1 MQNKELQEF
10 IETVVGLKSESNH
23 IEVKKAATGCPKILD
38 TLSSFSNQREGGIIL
53 FGIDESD
60 DFKVCGVYDAA
71 DLQKK
76 IAEQCLQM
84 EPEVKAFCTVC
95 DYGGKTVVCAEIP
108 EIEDFQKPC
117 FYKGAGRLRGSF
129 VRVGDSDRQMTE
141 YEVYSYEAFRKK
153 IEDELRPVDRADVS
167 ELRTPALKDFKK
179 RLAQAKPNM
188 ASLDPQKIFQL
199 LGFVAGVNPT
209 VTGLFMFAAYPQG
222 YFPQLCI
229 TAVSVCGTQ
238 MSSVGKIGERFL
250 DNRRIEGTIRQMH
263 DGAVA
268 FVMRNMKFRTVID
281 ESTGKRN
288 DVPEY
293 PVIAIREIV
302 MNALVHRDYS
312 IHTDNCPITIRM
324 FSDRI
329 EIENP
334 GGLYGRNTIK
344 TLGEYGADTRNPY
357 LANALEIIGETENRY
372 SGIPTIRNAM
382 AAAHLKEPLFES
394 VHGVFRVTLFNEVVA
409 DNDFDELA
417 QSIFEFCAVPRSRN
431 ELSAKFG
438 DRITIAYLMAKYVA
452 PMVEKGLLD
461 YTIPEK
467 PKSKNQKYVQHFY
480 YIR

>member
-1 MQNKELQEF
+1 MQKKVLLEI
-10 IETVVGLKSESNH
+10 IETVVGLRSESNR
-23 IEVKKAATGCPKILD
+23 IEIKKAAAGCPKILD
-38 TLSSFSNQREGGIIL
+38 TLSSFSNQCDGGIVL
-53 FGIDESD
+53 FGIDESK
-60 DFKVCGVYDAA
+60 DFEVCGVYDAA
-71 DLQKK
+71 DLQRK

-95 DYGGKTVVCAEIP
+95 DYNGKTVVCAEIP
-108 EIEDFQKPC
+108 EIENFQKPC

-153 IEDELRPVDRADVS
+153 IEDELRPVERANAS

-179 RLAQAKPNM
+179 RLAIAKPNM
-188 ASLDPQKIFQL
+188 AYLDQHRIFQL
-199 LGFVAGVNPT
+199 LGFVTGANPT
-209 VTGLFMFAAYPQG
+209 VAGLFMFAAYPQG

-238 MSSVGKIGERFL
+238 MSCTGKIGERFL

-263 DGAVA
+263 DDAVA
-268 FVMRNMKFRTVID
+268 FVKRNMKLRTVID
-281 ESTGKRN
+281 EATGKRK

-394 VHGVFRVTLFNEVVA
+394 VHGVFRVTLFNEIVA
-409 DNDFDELA
+409 DENFDELA
-417 QSIFEFCAVPRSRN
+417 QSVLEFCSVPRSRN
-431 ELSAKFG
+431 ELSARFG
-438 DRITIAYLMAKYVA
+438 ESITIAYLMAKYVA
-452 PMVEKGLLD
+452 PMIEKGLLK

-467 PKSKNQKYVQHFY
+467 PKSKNQRYV
-480 YIR
+480 RK